1 MHRSNRIKDKLRR
14 RAASIGSLVL
24 LGLLSACASSQA
36 QKGATISIRG
46 PSADKAFVRKV
57 DFSRAPELKDLA
69 ERARR
74 IGNEMYPK
82 VLALLADDT
91 SNLPHQFHIVFKR
104 HTSGG
109 APGTTLGTTIRL
121 NAGWLANSPV
131 YLDTVLGHEMAHVAQ
146 DYKWYR
152 TFKIPWYW
160 REGMA
165 DYVRFKLGYT
175 NGWGCPQCS
184 PNFPHYTSG
193 WSCAGA
199 FLLYLDTAYGS
210 NIVRQLNKVLRR
222 GSYSDRFFAN
232 ATGKSLDELW
242 TEFQKTP
249 AFTPIAGEVNELNQ
263 ALGNLKGRASE
274 EVHARFE
281 AYLKQHHTDA
291 EINKLHEALA
301 YVNGQPP
308 KDVLDRYKDY
318 LYFGQPA
325 GSLTEEAV
333 EFLNSLDERG
343 QLPGILKGDHEGA
356 SVTIEMSQQVFS
368 SAYPVSR
375 TFYLS
380 KKGDPSLYYYLVLRT
395 SEDST
400 WKLQRAWRTGP
411 DGRVIEEYS
420 VP

>member
-1 MHRSNRIKDKLRR
+1 
-14 RAASIGSLVL
+14 
-24 LGLLSACASSQA
+24 
-36 QKGATISIRG
+36 
-46 PSADKAFVRKV
+46 
-57 DFSRAPELKDLA
+57 
-69 ERARR
+69 
-74 IGNEMYPK
+74 
-82 VLALLADDT
+82 
-91 SNLPHQFHIVFKR
+91 
-104 HTSGG
+104 
-109 APGTTLGTTIRL
+109 
-121 NAGWLANSPV
+121 
-131 YLDTVLGHEMAHVAQ
+131 
-146 DYKWYR
+146 
-152 TFKIPWYW
+152 
-160 REGMA
+160 
-165 DYVRFKLGYT
+165 
-175 NGWGCPQCS
+175 
-184 PNFPHYTSG
+184 
-193 WSCAGA
+193 
-199 FLLYLDTAYGS
+199 LDTAYGS
-210 NIVRQLNKVLRR
+210 NIVRQLNTVLRR

-343 QLPGILKGDHEGA
+343 QRPGILKGDHEGA
-356 SVTIEMSQQVFS
+356 SVTIEMSQEVFS

-411 DGRVIEEYS
+411 DGRVTEEYS

>member
-1 MHRSNRIKDKLRR
+1 MQKGAN
-14 RAASIGSLVL
+14 ASIR
-24 LGLLSACASSQA
+24 SSQA
-36 QKGATISIRG
+36 
-46 PSADKAFVRKV
+46 DKACVRKV
-57 DFSRAPELKDLA
+57 DFSEAPELKELA

-74 IGNEMYPK
+74 IGNEMYPR

-91 SNLPHQFHIVFKR
+91 SNLPHQFDIVFKR
-104 HTSGG
+104 HTSRG
-109 APGTTLGTTIRL
+109 APGATRVRTIRL
-121 NAGWLANSPV
+121 NAGWLANSPA

-146 DYKWYR
+146 DYKRYR

-160 REGMA
+160 REGVA
-165 DYVRFKLGYT
+165 DYVRCKLGYT

-210 NIVRQLNKVLRR
+210 NIVRQLNTVLRR

-318 LYFGQPA
+318 LYFGRPA

-356 SVTIEMSQQVFS
+356 SVTIEMSQEVFS

-380 KKGDPSLYYYLVLRT
+380 KKGDPALYYYLVLRT
-395 SEDST
+395 SEDSA
-400 WKLQRAWRTGP
+400 WKLQKAWRTGP